1 MSVKLLKKG
10 CNHEKYQVLYKSCL
24 WKNELKTFEK
34 KYLLL
39 RSKQSIINKVAK
51 VTKTDCS
58 LKTKQNETLS
68 KS

>member
-1 MSVKLLKKG
+1 MKNIRYYIKVASEKQVK
-10 CNHEKYQVLYKSCL
+10 NF
-24 WKNELKTFEK
+24 WK

-51 VTKTDCS
+51 VTETDCS